1 MVSGYS
7 KISFFM
13 LEKLVQIDHTMNMM
27 DVVGTWLSEGFSSL
41 LIKNTF
47 INHIFRATENL
58 MKVKYKFQSH
68 FLFLIYGI

>member
-13 LEKLVQIDHTMNMM
+13 LEKFVQIDHTMNMM
-27 DVVGTWLSEGFSSL
+27 DVVGTWLFEGFYSL

-47 INHIFRATENL
+47 INHIF
-58 MKVKYKFQSH
+58 QSNRKS
-68 FLFLIYGI
+68 YEGQV